1 MYNNRINALPGS
13 HNTNRTLYMMISTRL
28 NLLLYF
34 THAMIANTHA
44 ATAAATQN
52 YTEARL
58 YKVSYC
64 SLKIPITL

>member
-34 THAMIANTHA
+34 TLAMIANTNA

-58 YKVSYC
+58 SKF
-64 SLKIPITL
+64 LIAH